1 MPRHLLL
8 RSSTWP
14 ALLAATAL
22 VVAQLVLAWLPLGWP
37 MALLQLALV
46 AGWVALV
53 GAIRA
58 AAALALAAQNAEP
71 APDTGAHALHLLEE
85 ALNILPDNST
95 FSLFDAQ
102 EHMVLSSARTR
113 ARYPKASPFMVPGVR
128 FEELLRHAVAVGELP
143 ESGGQEAWIQ
153 QRLADFRHP
162 VELQVHELPND
173 CWMRVRQQRQSD
185 GSTAVL
191 RADIT
196 DTVRKERALEKARQ
210 QAHSAQSQLFEALE
224 AMPIGIELYD
234 EHDRLVYFN
243 RKMGEMRPWFTLE
256 EGRGLTHEALVR
268 IGLRQGFPHEAMGRE
283 DEWLAAHLSDRGKRA
298 MPEVRS
304 YPIGVWM
311 HAYESR
317 TPSGYIVAVRLDI
330 TEMVLQRQALE
341 QANQRLAQLSATD
354 GLTGIGNRRH
364 FDAVLATE
372 WLRGAR
378 QQEPLSLLIIDID
391 HFKLYNDHYGHLAG
405 DACLRRIAQLL
416 ATCVRRAGEL
426 VARYGGEEFVLLL
439 PGTDQ
444 NHARMVAQHCMD
456 ALAQAR
462 IPHASSPTADHVT
475 LSIGIAHTVPDAD
488 RQPESL
494 VDAADTALYRAKNA
508 GRQQF
513 EVSRI

>member
-1 MPRHLLL
+1 MPRPPFLRASAWPTLLAAA
-8 RSSTWP
+8 
-14 ALLAATAL
+14 ALLAAQVAL
-22 VVAQLVLAWLPLGWP
+22 VWLPLGWP
-37 MALLQLALV
+37 VAVLQAALL

-53 GAIRA
+53 ATVRTA
-58 AAALALAAQNAEP
+58 AVPVAAALSP
-71 APDTGAHALHLLEE
+71 HRLLEE
-85 ALNILPDNST
+85 ALDILPENST
-95 FSLFDAQ
+95 FALFDAQ
-102 EHMVLSSARTR
+102 ERLVLVNARTR
-113 ARYPKASPFMVPGVR
+113 VLYPKTSPFMVPGTP
-128 FEELLRHAVAVGELP
+128 FEEILRSTVALGEMP
-143 ESGGQEAWIQ
+143 ESGGEEAWIQ
-153 QRLADFRHP
+153 QRLAAFRHP
-162 VELQVHELPND
+162 VEPQIQELPND
-173 CWMRVRQQRQSD
+173 RWLRICQQRLPD
-185 GSTAVL
+185 GSTAIL

-196 DTVRKERALEKARQ
+196 DAVRKERALEQARQ
-210 QAHSAQSQLFEALE
+210 EAHNAQSQLSEALE
-224 AMPIGIELYD
+224 AMPIGIELFD
-234 EHDRLVYFN
+234 AQDRLVYFN

-283 DEWLAAHLSDRGKRA
+283 EEWLATHLAERGKRA
-298 MPEVRS
+298 TPEVRS

-341 QANQRLAQLSATD
+341 QANQRLALLSATD

-378 QQEPLSLLIIDID
+378 QQEPLALLMIDID

-405 DACLRRIAQLL
+405 DACLRRVAQLL

-439 PGTDQ
+439 PGTDLDQ
-444 NHARMVAQHCMD
+444 ARLVAQHCID
-456 ALAQAR
+456 AMAQER
-462 IPHASSPTADHVT
+462 IPHADSPTAQFVT
-475 LSIGIAHTVPDAD
+475 LSIGVAHTVPDAERKAD
-488 RQPESL
+488 TL
-494 VDAADTALYRAKNA
+494 VDAADNALYRAKNA

-513 EVSRI
+513 DVSQM